1 MSKEFRQKIEYN
13 HLEELADQLQLTDN
27 YKIFIKGISEGKSTI
42 EISKEL
48 NVSRSRVD
56 QMYWQYVSWCR
67 RLTGLYYFT
76 DFPPVDKKLYDQ
88 IPSRVRMHEDQFKEA
103 LLELQNKNNT

>member
-67 RLTGLYYFT
+67 KLTGLYYLT
-76 DFPPVDKKLYDQ
+76 DFPPVPKDLYDQ
-88 IPSRVRMHEDQFKEA
+88 IPSKIRLHDEKLKEA
-103 LLELQNKNNT
+103 ILELQKNNT